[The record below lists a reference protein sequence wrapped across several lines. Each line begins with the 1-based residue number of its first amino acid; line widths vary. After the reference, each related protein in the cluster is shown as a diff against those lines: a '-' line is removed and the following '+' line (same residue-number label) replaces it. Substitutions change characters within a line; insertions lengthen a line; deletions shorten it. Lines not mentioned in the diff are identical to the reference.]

1 MKADF
6 RIKKN
11 IHVHRVSFANLKNL
25 NQILTGKEKE
35 LFYELMNAES
45 ELAGTTAIEYSM
57 IGFKWVE
64 NK

>member
-1 MKADF
+1 M
-6 RIKKN
+6 
-11 IHVHRVSFANLKNL
+11 HRVSFANLKNL

-45 ELAGTTAIEYSM
+45 ELAGTTAMEYSI